1 MPIRF
6 THTHTHTN
14 THIYT
19 HTHTYR
25 MTRDHLNAIS
35 SACCTNRSRFLKL
48 RHKNGEESGGDIY
61 DNNHRPIPLG
71 AASIF
76 FLLYLLSYYYFIF
89 FFLLFSGFCFCFF
102 QFYVFNNFVALAF
115 TQESLRWRP
124 IWNILK
130 NLKEKKNKK
139 KSLKKF
145 KNKKFKTKKNTI
157 TLIMM
162 MIIII
167 KFKRLKKKT
176 WCIGISP

>member
-6 THTHTHTN
+6 THTHTHTQTHIYTN
-14 THIYT
+14 THIYTHT

-35 SACCTNRSRFLKL
+35 LACCTNRSRFLKL

-124 IWNILK
+124 I
-130 NLKEKKNKK
+130 
-139 KSLKKF
+139 
-145 KNKKFKTKKNTI
+145 
-157 TLIMM
+157 
-162 MIIII
+162 
-167 KFKRLKKKT
+167 
-176 WCIGISP
+176 